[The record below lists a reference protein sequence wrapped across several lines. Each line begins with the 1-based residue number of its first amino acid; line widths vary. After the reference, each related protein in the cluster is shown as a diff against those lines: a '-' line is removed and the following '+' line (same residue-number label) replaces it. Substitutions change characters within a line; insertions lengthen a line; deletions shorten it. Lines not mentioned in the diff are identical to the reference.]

1 MVIGNSFIIQR
12 IHIRMCKKGG
22 DKMSGLVFGG
32 IFGIGFVFGYLLY
45 YAVRHT
51 KEFSI
56 EMLSVAIGAVSSA
69 TVIGFLGNYQ
79 DWIAPYGLGLLA
91 GFVFYLVL
99 SIILIATGFFE
110 KLANVG
116 VLSKTLLGAPRE

>member
-1 MVIGNSFIIQR
+1 MT
-12 IHIRMCKKGG
+12 
-22 DKMSGLVFGG
+22 GLVFGG

-69 TVIGFLGNYQ
+69 TIIGQNTPLRALNG
-79 DWIAPYGLGLLA
+79 
-91 GFVFYLVL
+91 
-99 SIILIATGFFE
+99 
-110 KLANVG
+110 G
-116 VLSKTLLGAPRE
+116 VAR

>member
-1 MVIGNSFIIQR
+1 MT
-12 IHIRMCKKGG
+12 
-22 DKMSGLVFGG
+22 GLVFGG

-69 TVIGFLGNYQ
+69 TVVGFLGNYP

-91 GFVFYLVL
+91 GFLFYFVL
-99 SIILIATGFFE
+99 SIIFIATGFFE
-110 KLANVG
+110 KLANIG
-116 VLSKTLLGAPRE
+116 ILSKTLLGAPRE

>member
-1 MVIGNSFIIQR
+1 MT
-12 IHIRMCKKGG
+12 
-22 DKMSGLVFGG
+22 GLVFWG

-45 YAVRHT
+45 YGVRHT

-91 GFVFYLVL
+91 GFLFYLAL
-99 SIILIATGFFE
+99 SIVLIATGLFE
-110 KLANVG
+110 KLTNVG
-116 VLSKTLLGAPRE
+116 ILSKTLLGVPRD

>member
-1 MVIGNSFIIQR
+1 MT
-12 IHIRMCKKGG
+12 
-22 DKMSGLVFGG
+22 DLVFGG

-69 TVIGFLGNYQ
+69 TIIGFLGNYQ

-91 GFVFYLVL
+91 GFIFYLVL
-99 SIILIATGFFE
+99 SIILIATGLFE
-110 KLANVG
+110 KLGNVRI
-116 VLSKTLLGAPRE
+116 LSKALLGAPRD

>member
-1 MVIGNSFIIQR
+1 MT
-12 IHIRMCKKGG
+12 
-22 DKMSGLVFGG
+22 DLVFGG

-69 TVIGFLGNYQ
+69 TIIGFLGNYQ
-79 DWIAPYGLGLLA
+79 DGIAPYGLGLLA
-91 GFVFYLVL
+91 GFIFYLVL
-99 SIILIATGFFE
+99 SIILIATGLFE
-110 KLANVG
+110 KLDNVRI
-116 VLSKTLLGAPRE
+116 LSKALLGAPRE

>member
-1 MVIGNSFIIQR
+1 MT
-12 IHIRMCKKGG
+12 
-22 DKMSGLVFGG
+22 DLVFGG

-69 TVIGFLGNYQ
+69 TIIGFLGNYQ

-91 GFVFYLVL
+91 GFIFYLVL
-99 SIILIATGFFE
+99 SIILIATGLFE
-110 KLANVG
+110 KLDNVG

>member
-1 MVIGNSFIIQR
+1 MTN
-12 IHIRMCKKGG
+12 
-22 DKMSGLVFGG
+22 LVFWG

-56 EMLSVAIGAVSSA
+56 EMLSVAIGAVSRA

-79 DWIAPYGLGLLA
+79 D
-91 GFVFYLVL
+91 
-99 SIILIATGFFE
+99 
-110 KLANVG
+110 
-116 VLSKTLLGAPRE
+116 